1 VPAEFH
7 VPPLVG
13 TDAGDAGERSNLGQ
27 RQARRLAVV
36 DDMSSNVSPTSKE
49 SRAPAKASGI
59 SASGGQAAGGAK
71 NSSAM
76 LSGSLNDRADP

>member
-1 VPAEFH
+1 MP
-7 VPPLVG
+7 
-13 TDAGDAGERSNLGQ
+13 GDGSRTRRRG
-27 RQARRLAVV
+27 ARRRMTGSPGSCWSTTLAGSRWWTI
-36 DDMSSNVSPTSKE
+36 SSNVSPTSKE
-49 SRAPAKASGI
+49 SRSPAKASGI